1 MDYLRWFRESVKGL
15 WVELAQ
21 EIIGAINRWAVLC
34 PNTKRPPLN
43 RTQNSIL
50 DSVFK
55 LSLLDAA
62 ANHKPGWCIAWKISH
77 FWHFRCWTWN
87 HPPRKMGEQ
96 LYWAL
101 ENLTFSHT
109 SWETWLNGMLAEGGG
124 GGGGAKNN
132 ALKFVCLFQVKVARV
147 VKLKLAVMEWFFY
160 NLVILIKLYK
170 IWYLNSDETILFPRN
185 QAFCLKNWKLWW
197 APATA
202 KFNIFLLKFCTRF
215 LLNNIYKRTVGN
227 FFILFRS
234 WVIIKNVKN
243 ECVENR
249 SFVIF
254 ANNSRSKQNKTNP
267 EHRFV
272 DIGK

>member
-55 LSLLDAA
+55 L
-62 ANHKPGWCIAWKISH
+62 
-77 FWHFRCWTWN
+77 
-87 HPPRKMGEQ
+87 
-96 LYWAL
+96 
-101 ENLTFSHT
+101 
-109 SWETWLNGMLAEGGG
+109 
-124 GGGGAKNN
+124 
-132 ALKFVCLFQVKVARV
+132 
-147 VKLKLAVMEWFFY
+147 AVMEWFFY

-197 APATA
+197 VPATA